1 MKVSDLYELVQYV
14 GNVVPRLYL
23 MITVGTVY
31 IKTNNDEYS
40 RKDILRDLVEM
51 CRGVQYPLR
60 GLFLGNYLLQGRNF
74 LPDQL
79 EPGQFAEGQDPGK
92 IDESIAVILLNFAE
106 MNKEGEDGA
115 ENLGWSG

>member
-1 MKVSDLYELVQYV
+1 
-14 GNVVPRLYL
+14 
-23 MITVGTVY
+23 
-31 IKTNNDEYS
+31 
-40 RKDILRDLVEM
+40 M
-51 CRGVQYPLR
+51 CWGVQYPLR
-60 GLFLGNYLLQGRNF
+60 GLFLRNCLLQCTKNV

-115 ENLGWSG
+115 ENLRLVRLTQLEMVLP